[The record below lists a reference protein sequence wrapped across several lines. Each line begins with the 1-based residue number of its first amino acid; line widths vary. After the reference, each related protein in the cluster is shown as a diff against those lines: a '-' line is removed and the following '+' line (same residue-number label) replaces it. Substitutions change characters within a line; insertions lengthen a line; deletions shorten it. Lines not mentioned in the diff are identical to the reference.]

1 MLTILLLIPR
11 KRKEVKMLEITFEHK
26 DIFELFKE
34 NEHVYKDGVY
44 DFTFEGRFAIYH
56 THHRNELV
64 YIALDMETGYG
75 SEVTVKQN
83 GVPYTE
89 KEYPTLIPLILNSI
103 KYTGDRRGSSITNS
117 DPIELIDYI
126 FKTVMPRYG
135 YKLRNEQMVL
145 SKAMYESI
153 SERLVGICEAEVGCG
168 KTLAYLIATAVARN
182 RLPSYRMGYPIT
194 VVTSSIE
201 LQNSITEK
209 DIPRL
214 SDMLYEYG
222 IIYKPLKVV
231 LRKGKEHYMCY
242 LRYKAFMMDLKQHPI
257 KNKNI
262 IEYFTKHD
270 FEHKGFDL
278 DKTKL
283 PIHVKEKICAKGVC
297 TRCKHRSDCRY
308 GSFLYLCQ
316 NDSDIDIQVTNHNL
330 YLASRKSRSEILKSS
345 SFVVI
350 DEAHKF
356 KDAALDIFGTRISQN
371 DVKEFIWA
379 TRAILREQSIEQIY
393 KYALEELKF
402 EAKTLFASIKKYAVE
417 EDNEDKNAIAELTPR
432 ERMRIEKII
441 VLLVTFEKNK
451 DIKDSEYKYWCKTL
465 IEAFDAFL
473 HPHALNVWV
482 EKSENGDIELC
493 ATYKNIGKILNDK
506 VWSKEVPHILTS
518 GTMSDGKSFDY
529 FKAQNGIS
537 MLRSHQVSEKTT
549 PSPFNYKENTR
560 LYIPKDMPTPDNTE
574 SYYKAI
580 ADRVVDLV
588 NATNGHTAVLFTSYK
603 MLWAVYDMAKDRLK
617 KYELFVMT
625 RGDNMSI
632 KKFKESKNGVLFAS
646 GAMWEGVDCAGDC
659 LSSVI
664 ITRLPFP
671 IRNAIT
677 EQKKKESNNITEFI
691 STYVVPEMIIKLRQ
705 GVGRLIRTENDTG
718 VISILD
724 SRATDGFYADKIA
737 QVLKKYP
744 RVSSIEEVETF
755 IKNVKGKGYF
765 DN

>member
-44 DFTFEGRFAIYH
+44 DFTFEGRFSIYH

-83 GVPYTE
+83 GVPYAE

-153 SERLVGICEAEVGCG
+153 SEKLVGICEAEVGCG
-168 KTLAYLIATAVARN
+168 KTLA
-182 RLPSYRMGYPIT
+182 
-194 VVTSSIE
+194 
-201 LQNSITEK
+201 
-209 DIPRL
+209 
-214 SDMLYEYG
+214 
-222 IIYKPLKVV
+222 
-231 LRKGKEHYMCY
+231 
-242 LRYKAFMMDLKQHPI
+242 
-257 KNKNI
+257 
-262 IEYFTKHD
+262 
-270 FEHKGFDL
+270 
-278 DKTKL
+278 
-283 PIHVKEKICAKGVC
+283 
-297 TRCKHRSDCRY
+297 
-308 GSFLYLCQ
+308 
-316 NDSDIDIQVTNHNL
+316 
-330 YLASRKSRSEILKSS
+330 
-345 SFVVI
+345 
-350 DEAHKF
+350 
-356 KDAALDIFGTRISQN
+356 
-371 DVKEFIWA
+371 
-379 TRAILREQSIEQIY
+379 
-393 KYALEELKF
+393 
-402 EAKTLFASIKKYAVE
+402 
-417 EDNEDKNAIAELTPR
+417 
-432 ERMRIEKII
+432 
-441 VLLVTFEKNK
+441 
-451 DIKDSEYKYWCKTL
+451 
-465 IEAFDAFL
+465 
-473 HPHALNVWV
+473 
-482 EKSENGDIELC
+482 
-493 ATYKNIGKILNDK
+493 
-506 VWSKEVPHILTS
+506 
-518 GTMSDGKSFDY
+518 
-529 FKAQNGIS
+529 
-537 MLRSHQVSEKTT
+537 
-549 PSPFNYKENTR
+549 
-560 LYIPKDMPTPDNTE
+560 
-574 SYYKAI
+574 
-580 ADRVVDLV
+580 
-588 NATNGHTAVLFTSYK
+588 YK